1 MTLVRQIRLKAGPS
15 DQHPF
20 SLPVLTGLRELDL
33 AAVTFFVGTNGAGKS
48 TLLDGIARATRL
60 PTLAGT
66 RPATDDPAHALAA
79 RLTLVKERPV
89 RHGYH
94 FRAEDVRGFIDA
106 VRREM
111 REFAAMERQ
120 FESIEGDWGR
130 AKAMGLARAQRD
142 QLAATYGGDPLAK
155 SHGELFLD
163 VLIARITA
171 PGLYLMDEPETPLA
185 PDNQLALL
193 TLINDAVAAGSQFV
207 IATHSPIL
215 LALPGARILNFDQ
228 QPPVATAWNDL
239 DHVNFTRAF
248 LNHPERFL
256 RHLGEPP

>member
-1 MTLVRQIRLKAGPS
+1 
-15 DQHPF
+15 
-20 SLPVLTGLRELDL
+20 
-33 AAVTFFVGTNGAGKS
+33 
-48 TLLDGIARATRL
+48 
-60 PTLAGT
+60 
-66 RPATDDPAHALAA
+66 
-79 RLTLVKERPV
+79 
-89 RHGYH
+89 
-94 FRAEDVRGFIDA
+94 
-106 VRREM
+106 
-111 REFAAMERQ
+111 
-120 FESIEGDWGR
+120 
-130 AKAMGLARAQRD
+130 
-142 QLAATYGGDPLAK
+142 
-155 SHGELFLD
+155 
-163 VLIARITA
+163 
-171 PGLYLMDEPETPLA
+171 MDEPETPLA